1 LALKLPWRRRPKP
14 GSIQRG
20 QRLRVILHAK
30 AAMRESV
37 RVAVER
43 LREHGHDIEVRVTWE
58 AGDAEEFA
66 HDAARDYRFKTVV
79 AAGGDGT
86 VNAVVSGLMAS
97 GESHLPSLAILPMG
111 TANDFARACSI
122 PADQALAALELAVNE
137 CATPVDVG
145 LVNDRYFL
153 NVATGGFGTDIT
165 VNTPNELKKVLGG
178 AAYLL
183 TGLSQ
188 PSSISARQASI
199 EGPDFSWRGGFLALA
214 VGNGRFAGGG
224 VPMCEHA
231 LINNGKFELS
241 ILPEITY
248 DDVPDVLAN
257 LLDFGFGSEVVEAH
271 MVRAQAHEFTVRSE
285 TPLQINLD
293 GEPLQSRS
301 FHFEVISQS
310 LRLHLPANT
319 DIVLR

>member
-1 LALKLPWRRRPKP
+1 MSLKLPWRRRLLP
-14 GSIQRG
+14 GSVQRG

-30 AAMRESV
+30 AAMREGV
-37 RVAVER
+37 RAAVEH
-43 LREHGHDIEVRVTWE
+43 LREQGHDIEVRVTWE

-66 HDAARDYRFKTVV
+66 HDAARDHRFKTVV

-97 GESHLPSLAILPMG
+97 GEEHLPSLAILPMG
-111 TANDFARACSI
+111 TANDFARACAI
-122 PADQALAALELAVNE
+122 PAEQALTALELAVSVQ
-137 CATPVDVG
+137 ATPVDVG
-145 LVNDRYFL
+145 LVNDRHFL

-165 VNTPNELKKVLGG
+165 VNTPSELKKLLGG
-178 AAYLL
+178 AAYFL

-199 EGPDFSWRGGFLALA
+199 EGPDFSWSGGFLALA

-231 LINNGKFELS
+231 VINNGKFELS

-248 DDVPDVLAN
+248 DVIPEVLVN
-257 LLDFGFGSEVVEAH
+257 LLDYGFGSEVVEAH
-271 MVRAQAHEFTVRSE
+271 MVRAQAHEFTIRSE

-293 GEPLQSRS
+293 GEPLQSRV
-301 FHFEVISQS
+301 FHFEVLNRV
-310 LRLHLPANT
+310 LRLHLPADT
-319 DIVLR
+319 DILC

>member
-1 LALKLPWRRRPKP
+1 MALKWPWRKLPLP
-14 GSIQRG
+14 SPAQRG
-20 QRLRVILHAK
+20 DRLRLILHAK
-30 AAMRESV
+30 AAMRHGV

-43 LREHGHDIEVRVTWE
+43 LREQGHDIEVRVTWE
-58 AGDAEEFA
+58 PGDVEHFSE
-66 HDAARDYRFKTVV
+66 DAARDYRFKTVV

-86 VNAVVSGLMAS
+86 VNAVVSGLLAS
-97 GESHLPSLAILPMG
+97 GEDYLPSLAILPMG

-122 PADQALAALELAVNE
+122 PADQPLAALELAVNE
-137 CATPVDVG
+137 RAVPVDVG
-145 LVNDRYFL
+145 LVNNRYFL

-165 VNTPNELKKVLGG
+165 VNTPSELKKVLGR

-199 EGPDFSWRGGFLALA
+199 EGPDFSWSGGFLALA

-231 LINNGKFELS
+231 IINNGKFELS

-248 DDVPDVLAN
+248 ADIPNVLVN

-285 TPLQINLD
+285 K
-293 GEPLQSRS
+293 
-301 FHFEVISQS
+301 H
-310 LRLHLPANT
+310 
-319 DIVLR
+319 